1 MEDEDSDIGDEAL
14 FNLEDD
20 DGEAAPALRH
30 TAPTHHFPDDVFD
43 DETAY
48 LEMLAKEASELV
60 SIGTHRLTD
69 LHRTSA
75 SGRLRPARATRMRRR
90 RSVTTILRR
99 SSGSLARSTPS
110 TRTRHSSTRS
120 RVRLGPSISW

>member
-20 DGEAAPALRH
+20 DGEARPALQH
-30 TAPTHHFPDDVFD
+30 TAPTHHLADDVFD

-60 SIGTHRLTD
+60 SIGKHRLTG

-75 SGRLRPARATRMRRR
+75 SGRLRPARATRTRRR
-90 RSVTTILRR
+90 RSATTTSRR
-99 SSGSLARSTPS
+99 SSGSSARSTLS
-110 TRTRHSSTRS
+110 TRTRRLSTRS
-120 RVRLGPSISW
+120 RVRRSPLISW